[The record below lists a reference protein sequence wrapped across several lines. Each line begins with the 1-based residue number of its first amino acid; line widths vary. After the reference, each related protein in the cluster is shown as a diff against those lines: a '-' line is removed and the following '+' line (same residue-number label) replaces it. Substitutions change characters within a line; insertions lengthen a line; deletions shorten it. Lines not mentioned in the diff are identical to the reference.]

1 MHSEGRTHEQ
11 QWYRVE
17 HRVGNRVTVLGRVA
31 DVTRHVST
39 LDPWLS
45 RLLLEGAAG
54 ELVLVEEATGA
65 VIARRHLGD
74 ERPRIA
80 GRTRS
85 A

>member
-1 MHSEGRTHEQ
+1 MHNEGHIHEQ
-11 QWYRVE
+11 QWYRIE

-54 ELVLVEEATGA
+54 ELVLIEEATGA
-65 VIARRHLGD
+65 VIARRSLGD
-74 ERPRIA
+74 EPPRIA
-80 GRTRS
+80 GRPRS

>member
-1 MHSEGRTHEQ
+1 MHNEGRIHEQ
-11 QWYRVE
+11 QWYRIE

-65 VIARRHLGD
+65 VIARRSLGD
-74 ERPRIA
+74 DPPRVAGRPR
-80 GRTRS
+80 S